1 MFLLF
6 EFFDKV
12 RKTTGFRG
20 NHQEKH
26 PKKFPGRG
34 VLPPLIKI
42 DVGIAHAGGYT
53 PAHIPW
59 LAGPVSVPG
68 SIPPPYGFPHT
79 QYIRAWRKLQGGRGV
94 CNTVVTL
101 GDVPVPGGGFHM
113 GGKGGES
120 CTPPCNGREIFH
132 CAPRGASF
140 SPVSPHRRCGGP
152 KRTGAEKKEA
162 RGPLFPVTAA
172 ALRCDRR

>member
-12 RKTTGFRG
+12 RKTTGFRR
-20 NHQEKH
+20 NCQEKY

-68 SIPPPYGFPHT
+68 STPPPYVLPHA
-79 QYIRAWRKLQGGRGV
+79 QYTRGRRKLQGGQSV

-101 GDVPVPGGGFHM
+101 PADAP
-113 GGKGGES
+113 
-120 CTPPCNGREIFH
+120 GREKRGEQRGDALKNAGSYPDASGRFVARLRTTEKGTSGPGAACPRARKLRPSAPPLIFFIG
-132 CAPRGASF
+132 RS
-140 SPVSPHRRCGGP
+140 R
-152 KRTGAEKKEA
+152 
-162 RGPLFPVTAA
+162 
-172 ALRCDRR
+172 RCDRR